1 MFLTITE
8 EIEMEDRGTSPPP
21 DAHRQSTS
29 MSRKLSE
36 HPVVGEYLK
45 AYEGVVS
52 FKDNLSRIM
61 LDRGQYS
68 SVTCS

>member
-1 MFLTITE
+1 
-8 EIEMEDRGTSPPP
+8 MEDRGTSPPP
-21 DAHRQSTS
+21 DARRQSTA

-61 LDRGQYS
+61 QDRGQSNRINLYGH
-68 SVTCS
+68 TNGITWIL